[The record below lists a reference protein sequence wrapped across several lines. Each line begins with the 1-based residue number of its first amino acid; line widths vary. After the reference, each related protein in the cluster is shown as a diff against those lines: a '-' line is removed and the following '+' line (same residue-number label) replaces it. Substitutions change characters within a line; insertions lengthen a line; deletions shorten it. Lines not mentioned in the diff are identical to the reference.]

1 TKSIISTALS
11 VCSFFKAFSSSS
23 SNTTNLSFAYSYAFT
38 ISSSFTSSSQTGHV
52 FLYLIGDWHF
62 LCNCLSRISLFSF
75 AACILTGILTSPNLI
90 FPSTLYALHQLL
102 FGSSFHELSVFYPEK
117 R

>member
-1 TKSIISTALS
+1 
-11 VCSFFKAFSSSS
+11 FKAFSSSS

-62 LCNCLSRISLFSF
+62 LCNCLSRISLFSV
-75 AACILTGILTSPNLI
+75 AACILTGILTSPKLI
-90 FPSTLYALHQLL
+90 VP
-102 FGSSFHELSVFYPEK
+102 FHIVCITSAPFWKQFSRVVCILSRKEVSVCRKE
-117 R
+117 RNICI